1 MRNNV
6 FITLG
11 ASNHALEDR
20 QAEDYYATEPKAL
33 ELLLELESFD
43 KNIWE
48 CACGERHLSNV
59 LEKAGYNVRASDII
73 DRADNEVLDFLS
85 DEVSEWNGDIVTNP
99 PFKFA
104 QQFIEKSLQ
113 IIPEGNRVAMFLKI

>member
-11 ASNHALEDR
+11 ASNHTLEDR
-20 QAEDYYATEPKAL
+20 QAEDFYATEPKAL